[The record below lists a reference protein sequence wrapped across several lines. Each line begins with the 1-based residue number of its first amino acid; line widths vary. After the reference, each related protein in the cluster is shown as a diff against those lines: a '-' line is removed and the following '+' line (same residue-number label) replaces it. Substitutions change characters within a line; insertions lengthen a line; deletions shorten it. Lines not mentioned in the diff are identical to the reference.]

1 MRGTPLP
8 YFSGRDRP
16 GNFLASPTRTG
27 VVGRGL
33 AVVGIKVQPWAGE
46 GGASPD
52 YTDLGKYVSSR
63 YSNGYAAYIGYW

>member
-27 VVGRGL
+27 VRGRGL

-46 GGASPD
+46 GGPPRIIL
-52 YTDLGKYVSSR
+52 T
-63 YSNGYAAYIGYW
+63 